1 MILNKGKNDFGIHSV
16 FKTREYYML
25 KIKSGHAKAMLPPDV
40 SLQMLDQ
47 KYQPYEKRKGFT
59 KIHLKPDSDEAEIV
73 IVMDYF
79 KFLYGNSKNI

>member
-25 KIKSGHAKAMLPPDV
+25 KIKSGHAKAKLPPDV

-59 KIHLKPDSDEAEIV
+59 KQLSH
-73 IVMDYF
+73 
-79 KFLYGNSKNI
+79 FL

>member
-1 MILNKGKNDFGIHSV
+1 MILNNGKNDFGIHSV

-25 KIKSGHAKAMLPPDV
+25 KIKSGNAKAKLPPDV

-79 KFLYGNSKNI
+79 KFLYGK

>member
-1 MILNKGKNDFGIHSV
+1 MILNPGKNDFGIHAV

-25 KIKSGHAKAMLPPDV
+25 KIKSGRHKAKLPPDV
-40 SLQMLDQ
+40 SLHILDM
-47 KYQPYEKRKGFT
+47 KYEPYEYRKGFT
-59 KIHLKPDSDEAEIV
+59 KIHLKPDSNETEIV

>member
-1 MILNKGKNDFGIHSV
+1 MTLNKGKNDFGIHAV
-16 FKTREYYML
+16 FKTHEYYML
-25 KIKSGHAKAMLPPDV
+25 KIKSGHAKAKLPPDV

>member
-1 MILNKGKNDFGIHSV
+1 MILNPGKNDFGIHAV

-25 KIKSGHAKAMLPPDV
+25 KIKSGHAKAKLPPDV
-40 SLQMLDQ
+40 SLQILDT
-47 KYQPYEKRKGFT
+47 KIDLVKKRKGFT
-59 KIHLKPDSDEAEIV
+59 IFYFKPDSDEAEIV